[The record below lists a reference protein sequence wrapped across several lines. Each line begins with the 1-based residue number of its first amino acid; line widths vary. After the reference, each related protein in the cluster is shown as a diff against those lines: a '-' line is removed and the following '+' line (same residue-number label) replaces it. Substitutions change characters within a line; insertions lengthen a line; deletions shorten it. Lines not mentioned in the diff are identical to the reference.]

1 MVYIDPGDL
10 KWRPY
15 VRTWLDSKF
24 PAKLA
29 DATKASYSILACMVL
44 FICTFASA
52 STCIYMC
59 GVLLLRICTNCSIAG
74 LHHGAV

>member
-29 DATKASYSILACMVL
+29 DATKASCSTLACMVL
-44 FICTFASA
+44 FMHLCLS
-52 STCIYMC
+52 
-59 GVLLLRICTNCSIAG
+59 
-74 LHHGAV
+74 